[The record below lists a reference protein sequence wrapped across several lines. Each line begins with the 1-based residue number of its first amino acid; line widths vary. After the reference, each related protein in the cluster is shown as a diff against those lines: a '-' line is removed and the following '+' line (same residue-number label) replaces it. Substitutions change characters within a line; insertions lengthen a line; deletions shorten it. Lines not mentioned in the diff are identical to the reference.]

1 MLDLLI
7 CDNCGILTYQVYVHG
22 HYQCSDCKV
31 VSDPCCSGE
40 HAYLSNSARDSGVKV
55 NDQKNI
61 KKDNPALSQK
71 QKEQRRGYLNDQE
84 NIKRVKER
92 VDRWSEE
99 TQNA

>member
-1 MLDLLI
+1 MKQQKLTRKMYDLRDRSLMLDLLV

-22 HYQCSDCKV
+22 HYQCNDCKV

-55 NDQKNI
+55 NDQ
-61 KKDNPALSQK
+61 
-71 QKEQRRGYLNDQE
+71 E

-92 VDRWSEE
+92 VDYWLTE
-99 TQNA
+99 TNAEKASQ